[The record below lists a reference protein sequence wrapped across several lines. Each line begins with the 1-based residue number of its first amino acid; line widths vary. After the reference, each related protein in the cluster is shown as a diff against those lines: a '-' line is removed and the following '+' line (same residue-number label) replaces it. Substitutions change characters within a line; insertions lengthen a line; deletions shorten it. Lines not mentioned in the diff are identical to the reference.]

1 MIWILDWTPSN
12 NQIPSKKCFEKMYE
26 KRENERTTTN
36 FDFASQIDRSIKHF
50 NTFFVWNHVLW
61 HDIRVWIGESRLKL
75 PIVLTA
81 VCANSCEFHSP
92 FPLFFRKE
100 LRIEILYW
108 SWYHRACLLLWLN
121 DYHFNCFEFIALL
134 CRTWIS
140 VKGRKQNSWMMQND
154 NSPSRTHDVI

>member
-1 MIWILDWTPSN
+1 MNPLGDMIWILDWTPSN

-75 PIVLTA
+75 PIVLTT
-81 VCANSCEFHSP
+81 VCANSCEFHWH
-92 FPLFFRKE
+92 FPLFFEKNFE
-100 LRIEILYW
+100 SKYCTEVDIIERVYFCGWMIIILT
-108 SWYHRACLLLWLN
+108 ALN
-121 DYHFNCFEFIALL
+121 
-134 CRTWIS
+134 S
-140 VKGRKQNSWMMQND
+140 
-154 NSPSRTHDVI
+154 